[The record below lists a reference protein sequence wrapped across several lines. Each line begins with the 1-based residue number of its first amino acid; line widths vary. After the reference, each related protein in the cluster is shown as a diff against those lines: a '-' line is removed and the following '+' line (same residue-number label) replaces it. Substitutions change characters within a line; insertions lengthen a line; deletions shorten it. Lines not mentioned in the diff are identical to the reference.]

1 MQIPFE
7 IFSLMEG
14 LFLFVSIIGLIRNP
28 QIPATIVI
36 GGLFMLV
43 IAVLASDINLGQLV
57 DTATT
62 TGDTTTF
69 TYTDDNYTIADLST
83 MAISFIIGIYALSYV
98 TIGAWI
104 YKLLSP
110 FSGVG

>member
-14 LFLFVSIIGLIRNP
+14 LFLIVSLVGLARNP
-28 QIPATIVI
+28 QIPATLVI

-43 IAVLASDINLGQLV
+43 LAVLASDINLGQLV
-57 DTATT
+57 NTATT

-69 TYTDDNYTIADLST
+69 TYTDDNYTMDS
-83 MAISFIIGIYALSYV
+83 MVIIIFSLLGIVFMLV
-98 TIGAWI
+98 GAGMVFTEV
-104 YKLLSP
+104 KTN
-110 FSGVG
+110 